1 MDVICF
7 EKIYDVPTA
16 PDGYWLA
23 ARSVAND
30 QSVLF
35 LFVELAGK
43 DDVAETFKQGIGIF
57 PRPKMR
63 TQRGFCL
70 LKVTAGSWDKI
81 ELPEL
86 DATFPLVDMFPN
98 GKILV
103 VGPRCVWRSKRDY
116 DLNGIAY
123 DPRTGHSSRILLGD
137 GINDV
142 QIDDLGRI
150 WVSYADEGV
159 YGNFGWGKQGP
170 PPFGAAGLVC
180 FSELG
185 QKLWAYPVDAEKT
198 ITDCY
203 ALNVSGSGAAIC
215 FYTEFPICRISSGF
229 ELQYWKTNLRGCREL
244 AISENRALLSSQYD
258 DPPDRAHLGNLD
270 KGRFG
275 NPQEVRLVL
284 PDGSGISEGQ
294 LLGRGRHLYFF
305 DTSNAYRASL
315 E

>member
-7 EKIYDVPTA
+7 EKIYDVPIA
-16 PDGYWLA
+16 PDGYRLA

-63 TQRGFCL
+63 TQRRFCL
-70 LKVTAGSWDKI
+70 LKITAGSWDKI

-116 DLNGIAY
+116 DLKRIVD

-137 GINDV
+137 GINRRANRRPGAYSGCHMPTRASTAILV
-142 QIDDLGRI
+142 GKLRATTCRRRRARVLLRI
-150 WVSYADEGV
+150 
-159 YGNFGWGKQGP
+159 GP
-170 PPFGAAGLVC
+170 EAVG
-180 FSELG
+180 
-185 QKLWAYPVDAEKT
+185 
-198 ITDCY
+198 
-203 ALNVSGSGAAIC
+203 VSGRRRKHD
-215 FYTEFPICRISSGF
+215 YRLLRLKRIRF
-229 ELQYWKTNLRGCREL
+229 RRGYLLLHRFSDLPDIERFRASILEDKSARCRE
-244 AISENRALLSSQYD
+244 
-258 DPPDRAHLGNLD
+258 
-270 KGRFG
+270 FG
-275 NPQEVRLVL
+275 DL
-284 PDGSGISEGQ
+284 
-294 LLGRGRHLYFF
+294 
-305 DTSNAYRASL
+305 
-315 E
+315 